1 MDPDVV
7 DGIIS
12 EGTYMIPKVTYNN
25 LNVDSF
31 SVDAE
36 TKKVYYGVTAS
47 PAMKAGLSVGN
58 LAWWNT
64 LLAGVAIAG
73 ATVLTGGIGGIVLFQ
88 LGLASSGAGILGA
101 C

>member
-1 MDPDVV
+1 MTDYIFEVPLSKEGRDIIMDPDVV

-12 EGTYMIPKVTYNN
+12 EGTYMIPRVTNNN

-47 PAMKAGLSVGN
+47 PAM
-58 LAWWNT
+58 
-64 LLAGVAIAG
+64 
-73 ATVLTGGIGGIVLFQ
+73 
-88 LGLASSGAGILGA
+88 
-101 C
+101 